1 MFPRR
6 LAEGPFSLRAGF
18 DTPTLAI
25 SAELAPDG
33 ALARAAIAPATARV
47 AARLSYGQVDAAIAA
62 GGLAQLAPG
71 LPELLRVSPRAS
83 CITRLLA
90 SADAAANVQCRG
102 ARHCVQWCA

>member
-18 DTPTLAI
+18 DTPSLAI

-33 ALARAAIAPATARV
+33 ALARASIAPATARV

-62 GGLAQLAPG
+62 DGLAPLAPG
-71 LPELLRVSPRAS
+71 LPELQRVRPHPP
-83 CITRLLA
+83 CIM
-90 SADAAANVQCRG
+90 
-102 ARHCVQWCA
+102 